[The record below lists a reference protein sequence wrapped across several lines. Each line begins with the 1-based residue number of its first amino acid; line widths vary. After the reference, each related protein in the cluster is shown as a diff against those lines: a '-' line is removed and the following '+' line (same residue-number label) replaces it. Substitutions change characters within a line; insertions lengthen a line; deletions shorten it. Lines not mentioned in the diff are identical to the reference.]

1 MKWATFT
8 DAVPGVDV
16 TVGHYQPRGL
26 VSWTRAVD
34 PYTFYV
40 PQITIAAKREP
51 FKIAQFGRVETLL
64 RGVVPCAHRAIFK
77 RLSFGGYGGLT
88 CIKSIWVDSSSPGD
102 KILRLTMS
110 NGHVYS
116 RVAPVNQCQFPIPRA
131 KNGHFQSL

>member
-34 PYTFYV
+34 PYTCYV

-64 RGVVPCAHRAIFK
+64 
-77 RLSFGGYGGLT
+77 
-88 CIKSIWVDSSSPGD
+88 IKCKLNLVLIKCRESVSPQPTRIPSSCP
-102 KILRLTMS
+102 TT
-110 NGHVYS
+110 
-116 RVAPVNQCQFPIPRA
+116 
-131 KNGHFQSL
+131 

>member
-40 PQITIAAKREP
+40 PQTTIAAKREP
-51 FKIAQFGRVETLL
+51 FEIAQLAPGANALKTKTTNRGR
-64 RGVVPCAHRAIFK
+64 
-77 RLSFGGYGGLT
+77 
-88 CIKSIWVDSSSPGD
+88 
-102 KILRLTMS
+102 
-110 NGHVYS
+110 
-116 RVAPVNQCQFPIPRA
+116 
-131 KNGHFQSL
+131 

>member
-8 DAVPGVDV
+8 DAVPGVDG

-40 PQITIAAKREP
+40 PQTTIAAKREP

-64 RGVVPCAHRAIFK
+64 
-77 RLSFGGYGGLT
+77 
-88 CIKSIWVDSSSPGD
+88 SSNT
-102 KILRLTMS
+102 L
-110 NGHVYS
+110 
-116 RVAPVNQCQFPIPRA
+116 
-131 KNGHFQSL
+131 

>member
-51 FKIAQFGRVETLL
+51 FKIAQFDRVEIELHEYPTLEGEIGKAVL
-64 RGVVPCAHRAIFK
+64 V
-77 RLSFGGYGGLT
+77 
-88 CIKSIWVDSSSPGD
+88 
-102 KILRLTMS
+102 
-110 NGHVYS
+110 
-116 RVAPVNQCQFPIPRA
+116 
-131 KNGHFQSL
+131 

>member
-64 RGVVPCAHRAIFK
+64 S
-77 RLSFGGYGGLT
+77 L
-88 CIKSIWVDSSSPGD
+88 
-102 KILRLTMS
+102 
-110 NGHVYS
+110 HVG
-116 RVAPVNQCQFPIPRA
+116 P
-131 KNGHFQSL
+131 SLVSVGKCEVLARQHSMLNL

>member
-51 FKIAQFGRVETLL
+51 FKIDQFDRVQTLL
-64 RGVVPCAHRAIFK
+64 N
-77 RLSFGGYGGLT
+77 LT
-88 CIKSIWVDSSSPGD
+88 
-102 KILRLTMS
+102 
-110 NGHVYS
+110 
-116 RVAPVNQCQFPIPRA
+116 
-131 KNGHFQSL
+131 

>member
-40 PQITIAAKREP
+40 PQTTIAAKREP

-64 RGVVPCAHRAIFK
+64 MLNKVNNDSVKGCACALSVPVIH
-77 RLSFGGYGGLT
+77 
-88 CIKSIWVDSSSPGD
+88 
-102 KILRLTMS
+102 M
-110 NGHVYS
+110 
-116 RVAPVNQCQFPIPRA
+116 
-131 KNGHFQSL
+131 

>member
-40 PQITIAAKREP
+40 PQTTIAAKREP
-51 FKIAQFGRVETLL
+51 FEIASLL
-64 RGVVPCAHRAIFK
+64 RVQLLLIKSVCTLVSKCTTGRFSDT
-77 RLSFGGYGGLT
+77 RRFGGGAERSANFT
-88 CIKSIWVDSSSPGD
+88 
-102 KILRLTMS
+102 
-110 NGHVYS
+110 
-116 RVAPVNQCQFPIPRA
+116 
-131 KNGHFQSL
+131 

>member
-40 PQITIAAKREP
+40 PQTTIAAEREP
-51 FKIAQFGRVETLL
+51 FKIDQFDRVQTLLKVVWTLL
-64 RGVVPCAHRAIFK
+64 RSQRN
-77 RLSFGGYGGLT
+77 L
-88 CIKSIWVDSSSPGD
+88 IWV
-102 KILRLTMS
+102 
-110 NGHVYS
+110 
-116 RVAPVNQCQFPIPRA
+116 
-131 KNGHFQSL
+131 

>member
-40 PQITIAAKREP
+40 PQITIAAKIEP

-64 RGVVPCAHRAIFK
+64 
-77 RLSFGGYGGLT
+77 T
-88 CIKSIWVDSSSPGD
+88 
-102 KILRLTMS
+102 
-110 NGHVYS
+110 
-116 RVAPVNQCQFPIPRA
+116 
-131 KNGHFQSL
+131 